1 MVDWLAIERAA
12 QRAWPALLTERYD
25 GWVLRY
31 ARGYTRRA
39 NSITPLAASS
49 LPLAHKVACCQRR
62 YDQQGIEPVFRIIDR
77 GPAQEVDSWLAAA
90 GWDQRD
96 PTLVLWRPL
105 GVAVAAAQAHTA
117 ADGVAALA
125 IDDWIDAFASITG
138 DGRDQGAHR
147 EILLRVAAHS
157 LRLTVHREGR
167 RVGCALAVLCD
178 GWLSLLDVAVAP
190 TWRRQG
196 LGSLLLWRAL
206 AWGAAQGAAGATL
219 SVTAANA
226 AARALYA
233 RLGMCA
239 AYGYWYRH
247 PPA

>member
-77 GPAQEVDSWLAAA
+77 GRRRRSIPGWPRQA
-90 GWDQRD
+90 GTSAI

-105 GVAVAAAQAHTA
+105 GLPSPRPGAHCRRWR
-117 ADGVAALA
+117 GRSSHRRL
-125 IDDWIDAFASITG
+125 IDAFASITG

-147 EILLRVAAHS
+147 EIPLRVAAHS
-157 LRLTVHREGR
+157 LRLTVQREGR

-190 TWRRQG
+190 WRRQG
-196 LGSLLLWRAL
+196 WARCCCGGPWR
-206 AWGAAQGAAGATL
+206 GAPRKAQP
-219 SVTAANA
+219 
-226 AARALYA
+226 AR
-233 RLGMCA
+233 RC
-239 AYGYWYRH
+239 R
-247 PPA
+247 